1 MPSPLLAGHTT
12 RTRTQLD
19 RASRRKRLRAGDSLL
34 EVGDDVTF
42 AGVVLSGTLREVFVD
57 ADGEERTRTFSFEGD
72 LVSSWSDVL
81 ARRPSRTRIEAL
93 TDAEVQ
99 LYDVA
104 SIRALEPTAP
114 DLRHV
119 LRVVAES
126 LYLRKADREFELLT
140 LSASQRYD
148 ALLARV
154 PFIEERVQLQHIA
167 SYLGI
172 TPVYLSRLRRR
183 RRSSTPPGKRM
194 TR

>member
-1 MPSPLLAGHTT
+1 MPSPLLAGLTT
-12 RTRTQLD
+12 RSRTQLD

-42 AGVVLSGTLREVFVD
+42 AGVVLRGTLREVFVD

-81 ARRPSRTRIEAL
+81 AQRPSRTRIEAL
-93 TDAEVQ
+93 SDAEVQ
-99 LYDVA
+99 VYDVA
-104 SIRALEPTAP
+104 TIRALEPAAP
-114 DLRHV
+114 DLRHT
-119 LRVVAES
+119 LRVIAES

-140 LSASQRYD
+140 MTASQRYD
-148 ALLARV
+148 ALLARI

-183 RRSSTPPGKRM
+183 RRSSTAPGPRA
-194 TR
+194 RR

>member
-1 MPSPLLAGHTT
+1 MPSPLLAGLTT

-34 EVGDDVTF
+34 EVGDEVTF
-42 AGVVLSGTLREVFVD
+42 AGVVRSGSLREVFVD

-81 ARRPSRTRIEAL
+81 AERPSRTRIEAL

-104 SIRALEPTAP
+104 SIRALEPTSP

-140 LSASQRYD
+140 LTASQRYD

-183 RRSSTPPGKRM
+183 RRSGTPTSPRV
-194 TR
+194 R

>member
-1 MPSPLLAGHTT
+1 
-12 RTRTQLD
+12 
-19 RASRRKRLRAGDSLL
+19 
-34 EVGDDVTF
+34 VGDHVTF
-42 AGVVLSGTLREVFVD
+42 AGVVLSGVLREVFID

-81 ARRPSRTRIEAL
+81 AQRPSRTRIEAL
-93 TDAEVQ
+93 SDAEVQ

-104 SIRALEPTAP
+104 SIRALEPAAP

-119 LRVVAES
+119 LRLIAES

-148 ALLARV
+148 ALLARL
-154 PFIEERVQLQHIA
+154 PLIEERVQLQHIA

-183 RRSSTPPGKRM
+183 RRALRTPSPRA
-194 TR
+194 R

>member
-1 MPSPLLAGHTT
+1 MPSPLLATLT
-12 RTRTQLD
+12 SRTRAQLD
-19 RASRRKRLRAGDSLL
+19 RASRRKGLRAGDSLL
-34 EVGDDVTF
+34 EVGDHVTF
-42 AGVVLSGTLREVFVD
+42 AGVVLSGVLREVFID

-81 ARRPSRTRIEAL
+81 AQRPSRTRIEAL
-93 TDAEVQ
+93 SDAEVQ

-104 SIRALEPTAP
+104 SIRALEPAAP

-119 LRVVAES
+119 LRLIAES

-148 ALLARV
+148 ALLARL
-154 PFIEERVQLQHIA
+154 PLIEERVQLQHIA

-183 RRSSTPPGKRM
+183 RRALRTPSPRA
-194 TR
+194 R

>member
-1 MPSPLLAGHTT
+1 MPSPLLAGLTT

-19 RASRRKRLRAGDSLL
+19 LLARRVTLGAGDSLL

-42 AGVVLSGTLREVFVD
+42 AGVVLSGALREVFID

-81 ARRPSRTRIEAL
+81 AQRPSRTRLEAL
-93 TDAEVQ
+93 SDAEVQ

-104 SIRALEPTAP
+104 SIRALEPSAP
-114 DLRHV
+114 DLRHM
-119 LRVVAES
+119 LRLVAES
-126 LYLRKADREFELLT
+126 LFLRQADREFELLT

-148 ALLARV
+148 ALRSRL

-183 RRSSTPPGKRM
+183 RRPVRTPHPRA
-194 TR
+194 R

>member
-1 MPSPLLAGHTT
+1 MT
-12 RTRTQLD
+12 
-19 RASRRKRLRAGDSLL
+19 LRAGDSLL

-42 AGVVLSGTLREVFVD
+42 AGVVLSGALREVFID

-81 ARRPSRTRIEAL
+81 AQRPSRTRIEAL
-93 TDAEVQ
+93 TDAVVQ
-99 LYDVA
+99 LHEVA
-104 SIRALEPTAP
+104 AIRALEPTSP

-119 LRVVAES
+119 LRLVAES

-148 ALLARV
+148 SLLARV

-183 RRSSTPPGKRM
+183 RRSSTPAPRRPGPR
-194 TR
+194 RSAARA

>member
-1 MPSPLLAGHTT
+1 MPSPLLAGLTT

-34 EVGDDVTF
+34 EVGDEVTF
-42 AGVVLSGTLREVFVD
+42 AGVVRSGSLREVFVD

-81 ARRPSRTRIEAL
+81 AERPSRTRIEAL

-104 SIRALEPTAP
+104 SIRALEPTSP

-140 LSASQRYD
+140 LTASQRYD

-183 RRSSTPPGKRM
+183 RRSGTPPGPRAKR
-194 TR
+194 

>member
-1 MPSPLLAGHTT
+1 MPSPLLATLT
-12 RTRTQLD
+12 SRTRAQLD
-19 RASRRKRLRAGDSLL
+19 RASRREGLRAGDSLL
-34 EVGDDVTF
+34 EVGDHVTF
-42 AGVVLSGTLREVFVD
+42 AGVVLSGVLREVFID
-57 ADGEERTRTFSFEGD
+57 ADGEERTFSFEGD

-81 ARRPSRTRIEAL
+81 AQRPSRTRIEAL
-93 TDAEVQ
+93 SDAEVQ

-104 SIRALEPTAP
+104 SIRALEPAAP

-119 LRVVAES
+119 LRLIAES

-148 ALLARV
+148 ALLARL
-154 PFIEERVQLQHIA
+154 PLIEERVQLQHIA

-183 RRSSTPPGKRM
+183 RRALRTPSPRA
-194 TR
+194 R